1 MKRLSLLMALLLAGC
16 ASETTALLQVE
27 LTGAVTLGAETGG
40 DVRVDLHHA
49 SMGEEDLEHPL
60 GPIESFWTVLG
71 QDFEHVFE
79 YPSDDGSGLVVY
91 AWLDR
96 DGDEVLCAPGVD
108 DEEAGL
114 VEVAD
119 FPAYVVD
126 VEVEL
131 TDLCEGPEGLYP

>member
-1 MKRLSLLMALLLAGC
+1 MRRLAILLGLLLAGC
-16 ASETTALLQVE
+16 ASETTSLLQVE
-27 LTGAVTLGAETGG
+27 LTGVITLGTEAGG

-49 SMGEEDLEHPL
+49 SMGEGDLEHPL
-60 GPIESFWTVLG
+60 GPIESFWTTLG
-71 QDFEHVFE
+71 QDFEHALE
-79 YPSDDGSGLVVY
+79 YPTDDGTGLVVY

-96 DGDEVLCAPGVD
+96 DEDGVLCAPGVD

-119 FPAYVVD
+119 FPAWTVD